1 MKKNLFSFAFLAL
14 LVGLVSMTSCKKEET
29 QGNSTQF
36 RATMEGCT
44 SQDGKTVLNGTALEW
59 VSSDQIAVY
68 GTAGC
73 GIYSATPQTP
83 ATTAVFDNVSGETG
97 NGPFRAFY
105 PTTLT
110 TDGMNITLPATQT
123 YVEGSIH
130 EFPMYAESSDNQ
142 LAFKNLCGV
151 LKLNLTKANTNIS
164 SIHITAASEI
174 NGTFSVAYNSGD
186 PELTYS
192 ANGTN
197 TTTLTCATPQSISEG
212 KDFYIYLPE
221 GSYSGLQIMMITDDN
236 RYCVK
241 TANTAVSVTRSQYTL
256 ITLGEEDMNFSQFVV
271 GGNPNEWFTLTNHTD
286 LLAGTSDGG
295 ASTLQNIGFT
305 LLYDGVTYTQFSVNT
320 DGNLKLGEPVTGVS
334 HYTSPF
340 SSFNVSIDSPKINF
354 FGADGY
360 HTTGT
365 HYVYAQNAIDANN
378 DILLVVEF
386 CLGTYS
392 GLHRNTQFKW
402 QVHMYPNG
410 TVIVVYPS
418 TVPTEFPINRQP
430 GLCSTN
436 GKGWVVRADNSTTF
450 FTNGTTFNAGST
462 WPAANTYY
470 EFDCSSI
477 NE

>member
-1 MKKNLFSFAFLAL
+1 MS
-14 LVGLVSMTSCKKEET
+14 G
-29 QGNSTQF
+29 G
-36 RATMEGCT
+36 AT
-44 SQDGKTVLNGTALEW
+44 KTVLN
-59 VSSDQIAVY
+59 
-68 GTAGC
+68 C
-73 GIYSATPQTP
+73 
-83 ATTAVFDNVSGETG
+83 TTA
-97 NGPFRAFY
+97 
-105 PTTLT
+105 
-110 TDGMNITLPATQT
+110 
-123 YVEGSIH
+123 
-130 EFPMYAESSDNQ
+130 
-142 LAFKNLCGV
+142 
-151 LKLNLTKANTNIS
+151 
-164 SIHITAASEI
+164 
-174 NGTFSVAYNSGD
+174 
-186 PELTYS
+186 
-192 ANGTN
+192 
-197 TTTLTCATPQSISEG
+197 QSIADG
-212 KDFYIYLPE
+212 KDFYIYLPA
-221 GSYSGLQIMMITDDN
+221 GSYSGLRIEIADENNM
-236 RYCVK
+236 YSVK
-241 TANTAVSVTRSQYTL
+241 TSNRAINVTRSQYTL
-256 ITLGEEDMNFSQFVV
+256 ITLGEDDLNFSQFVV

-286 LLAGTSDGG
+286 LLAGTGTSDGG

-334 HYTSPF
+334 HYSSPF

-360 HTTGT
+360 HTAGT